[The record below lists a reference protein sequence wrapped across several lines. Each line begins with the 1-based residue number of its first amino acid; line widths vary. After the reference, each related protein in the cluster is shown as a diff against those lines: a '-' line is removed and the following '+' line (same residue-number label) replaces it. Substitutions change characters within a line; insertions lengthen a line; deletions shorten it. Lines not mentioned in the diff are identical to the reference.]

1 MAKRKNKN
9 LNKYNKGLRTIRE
22 EKNFNEVHC
31 LPNEKY
37 DIKMRKRWK
46 KQIKKYGFADTE
58 VYSLDYTAAVWFY
71 EHIKMLLDKG
81 GKIVNYSWEHGWTEE
96 EKECLT
102 NLGYSPDLYKSD
114 KDVFELILC
123 LLESY
128 DSATCELDEKD
139 ESYYYLTKAFKL
151 IAVFLPRMWW

>member
-1 MAKRKNKN
+1 
-9 LNKYNKGLRTIRE
+9 
-22 EKNFNEVHC
+22 
-31 LPNEKY
+31 
-37 DIKMRKRWK
+37 MRKSWK

-71 EHIKMLLDKG
+71 EHIKMLLDEG
-81 GKIVNYSWEHGWTEE
+81 GKTVNYSWEHGWSEE
-96 EKECLT
+96 EKECLKS
-102 NLGYSPDLYKSD
+102 LGYSPDFYKSD

-128 DSATCELDEKD
+128 DSATCELDEKN
-139 ESYYYLTKAFKL
+139 ESDYYLTKAFKL